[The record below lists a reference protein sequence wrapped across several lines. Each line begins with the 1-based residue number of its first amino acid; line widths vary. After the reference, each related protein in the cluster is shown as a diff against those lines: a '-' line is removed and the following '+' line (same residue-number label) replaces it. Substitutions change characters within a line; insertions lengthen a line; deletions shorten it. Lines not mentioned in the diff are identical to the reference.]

1 MTGGEIEAL
10 VWRLQCTDTGVV
22 VPLQLNVS
30 FNSKIR
36 SSIALKKKGGQGVA
50 GTYGSKNFKIEQ
62 EASRLRS
69 KSLISRQTSSKI
81 HDLKEGKKTTNRN
94 HSNNQCASSNIKYLR
109 AAPGKLEGRE
119 AASPS
124 VLPR

>member
-36 SSIALKKKGGQGVA
+36 SSIALKKKGGDWVEGK
-50 GTYGSKNFKIEQ
+50 YGSKKFKIE
-62 EASRLRS
+62 
-69 KSLISRQTSSKI
+69 
-81 HDLKEGKKTTNRN
+81 
-94 HSNNQCASSNIKYLR
+94 
-109 AAPGKLEGRE
+109 
-119 AASPS
+119 
-124 VLPR
+124 